1 MGLAGLMNL
10 VNQVEEE
17 QIEKYK
23 FRGIEVEI
31 RKSRNGVELTIKK
44 VWHYT
49 GFETKDEAVEFA
61 GQKTAK
67 ILEMLEKHEFLE
79 RVAEILN
86 NYGIDSEEFLKIA
99 EEACKRRIA
108 QLEAEAEIEAETEA
122 EAESEADNSRSSFYN

>member
-1 MGLAGLMNL
+1 MNEI
-10 VNQVEEE
+10 EEE
-17 QIEKYK
+17 EIKKYRIK
-23 FRGIEVEI
+23 GVEVEI
-31 RKSRNGVELTIKK
+31 KKSKNGVDLTIKK
-44 VWHYT
+44 AWHYT

-108 QLEAEAEIEAETEA
+108 QLEAEAEAEIEAEIEAETEA
-122 EAESEADNSRSSFYN
+122 EAESESDNSRSSFYN